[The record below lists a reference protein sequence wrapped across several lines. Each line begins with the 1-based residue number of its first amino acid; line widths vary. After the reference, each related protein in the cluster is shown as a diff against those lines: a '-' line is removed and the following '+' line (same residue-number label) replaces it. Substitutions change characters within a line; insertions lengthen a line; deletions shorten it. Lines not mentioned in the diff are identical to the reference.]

1 MSEIKKKIYCPEDDQ
16 ELQKPFIDK
25 DEWCDRAGY
34 RIRMVHGGFEGTNV
48 KFQFCFP
55 QKEMFKG
62 RFFQYVSPAPG
73 PDEECASLHRTGV
86 DDRVIF
92 AVSHGAYFVESNL
105 GSFRATGLVSDA
117 TLKYRSSAAAAEYS
131 RKVAMEMYGCSRPF
145 GYAYGGSG
153 GGFKTMGFIE
163 NTNAFDGAVP
173 FVIGSPLSLPNVI
186 SIRSHGMRILRH
198 VIPQIMDAIEPGG
211 SGDPYEGLN
220 EEEQD
225 ALREQAK
232 LGFPMRAWLQSP
244 YMDMGSLPVLAP
256 IVKQLDPDYF
266 EDFWTVPGYLGADP
280 NGSARRERILMETS
294 IKEIHIPSEEEKEEA
309 AKAAA
314 SEGRNNVDDAWK
326 KGTQESFGKTWITV
340 NEMPGGD
347 DLYIYGCNLTIKAG
361 EAEGSTVVLDS
372 LDGDKFIPGSG
383 FGLESVNAIV
393 AKAKPGDNVLL
404 DNSDYIAVQTYH
416 RHQVPEL
423 EYTAWDQFRDENKQP
438 IYPQRS
444 HLIGPVFAFDAA
456 GAVQDGHIQGKVI
469 VCG

>member
-1 MSEIKKKIYCPEDDQ
+1 
-16 ELQKPFIDK
+16 
-25 DEWCDRAGY
+25 
-34 RIRMVHGGFEGTNV
+34 
-48 KFQFCFP
+48 
-55 QKEMFKG
+55 
-62 RFFQYVSPAPG
+62 
-73 PDEECASLHRTGV
+73 
-86 DDRVIF
+86 
-92 AVSHGAYFVESNL
+92 
-105 GSFRATGLVSDA
+105 
-117 TLKYRSSAAAAEYS
+117 
-131 RKVAMEMYGCSRPF
+131 
-145 GYAYGGSG
+145 
-153 GGFKTMGFIE
+153 MGFIE

-256 IVKQLDPDYF
+256 IVKQLDPEYF
-266 EDFWTVPGYLGADP
+266 EDFWTVPGYLGAVP
-280 NGSARRERILMETS
+280 NGSARRERILMETT